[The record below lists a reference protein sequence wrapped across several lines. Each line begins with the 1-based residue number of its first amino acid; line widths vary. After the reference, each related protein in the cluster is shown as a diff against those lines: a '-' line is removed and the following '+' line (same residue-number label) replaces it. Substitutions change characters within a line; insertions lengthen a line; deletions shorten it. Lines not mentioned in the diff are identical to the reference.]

1 MTVLRLALVVLAV
14 VGATACGAGN
24 PRRID
29 TPEHVASLIRTT
41 WGSTRG
47 SPSFTYSCRGLD
59 DRGRLFT
66 CVVKDQNRIVRLA
79 RFDVTCDA
87 SRCRWTDYPAYVG

>member
-14 VGATACGAGN
+14 VGATACGAGK
-24 PRRID
+24 PRPFD
-29 TPEHVASLIRTT
+29 TPEHVAALIRAT

-47 SPSFTYSCRGLD
+47 SPLFDYSCRGLD
-59 DRGRLFT
+59 NQGRLFT
-66 CVVKDQNRIVRLA
+66 CVVRDQNRLVRLA

-87 SRCRWTDYPAYVG
+87 SRCTWVDYPAYVG

>member
-1 MTVLRLALVVLAV
+1 MNVLRLSLVLLALTAV
-14 VGATACGAGN
+14 TACGASA
-24 PRRID
+24 PRPID
-29 TPEHVASLIRTT
+29 TPAHVAALIRAK

-47 SPSFTYSCRGLD
+47 SPLFNYSCRRLD

-66 CVVKDQNRIVRLA
+66 CVVKDQNRWVRLA

-87 SRCRWTDYPAYVG
+87 SSCTWIDYPAYIG

>member
-14 VGATACGAGN
+14 AGATACGAGK
-24 PRRID
+24 PRPFD
-29 TPEHVASLIRTT
+29 TPDHVAALIRAK

-47 SPSFTYSCRGLD
+47 SLSFSYSCRGLD

-66 CVVKDQNRIVRLA
+66 CVVKDQNRVVRLA
-79 RFDVTCDA
+79 RFDVTCDD
-87 SRCRWTDYPAYVG
+87 SHCTWIDYPDYIG

>member
-1 MTVLRLALVVLAV
+1 MPVLRVAFVVLAV
-14 VGATACGAGN
+14 AGTTACGASK
-24 PRRID
+24 PRPFD
-29 TPEHVASLIRTT
+29 TPEHVAALIRAK

-47 SPSFTYSCRGLD
+47 SLSFAYSCRRLD

-79 RFDVTCDA
+79 RFDVTCDKA
-87 SRCRWTDYPAYVG
+87 RCTWVDYPAYIG